1 MQLQP
6 IQTISQAISYIQS
19 LPINRQ
25 QEMVE
30 LISIFQRQE
39 TQKKPCN
46 NVGAFYQSWKK
57 WHTENQEFLD
67 NDDTWLDTKD
77 RNDIGREVNFE

>member
-39 TQKKPCN
+39 TQKK
-46 NVGAFYQSWKK
+46 
-57 WHTENQEFLD
+57 TM
-67 NDDTWLDTKD
+67 
-77 RNDIGREVNFE
+77 